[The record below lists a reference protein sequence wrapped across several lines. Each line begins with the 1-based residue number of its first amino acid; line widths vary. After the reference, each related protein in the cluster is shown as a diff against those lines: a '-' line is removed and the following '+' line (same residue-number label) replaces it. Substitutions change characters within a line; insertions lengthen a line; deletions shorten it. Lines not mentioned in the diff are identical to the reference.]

1 MQNSKYTRVDRFA
14 VALAEKILL
23 YPKITIFITLLIG
36 ALLASGVIRLQVSN
50 NYRVFFS
57 EKNPDL
63 IAFEQFEGTYA
74 KNDNFLFVL
83 KPAGGKVF
91 DQRII
96 DAVEQ
101 LTKKAWSIPFATRVD
116 SVTNFQYSWAD
127 GDDLTVEDLIRNGAS
142 LSSEELDSRRDIA
155 LAEPLLRGQLISLDA
170 DTTGVNVIL
179 QYPEKTL
186 TEVPTATAAAR
197 QLAAEIEQEYPGVEV
212 VVSGISALNNAFAES
227 TVRDGITLFPAMF
240 VVLVIAT
247 WLIVRSVSVTL
258 TKIVVITMSTA
269 VAMGYAGFAGIPISP
284 FSGSAPV
291 IILTL
296 AIADSIHVMS
306 SMITLMREGKD
317 KLTALKES
325 IRINFLPVTITSVST
340 IVGFLALNFSDA
352 PPFHHLGNMASV
364 GIAAAWFYSLTFLPA
379 AISIC
384 PCRIRIASGQPRGL
398 QQFVERVVAFVT
410 AHYKIMSI
418 CCLVFTVG
426 LALVI
431 PTIDLNDQW
440 VKYVGLALVIPT
452 IDLNDQ
458 WVKYFDERFEFR
470 QDAEFAINNL
480 TGLYPVEFSVRS
492 GEAGAISNPSYLEK
506 LEELTEWLRKQP
518 EVVHVYSYAD
528 IIKRLNKNMH
538 EDDPAWYRIPD
549 SRELAAQYL
558 LLYELSLPYGLDLND
573 RINIDKSATRVTA
586 TLDDIPTR
594 QTRAFITRAK
604 EWFSANTPEHM
615 RSGPTGAPVMFSYIS
630 ERNIHDMLR
639 GNVIAVIL
647 IAIIMMIALRSVAFG
662 AFSLVPNIMPIL
674 MTFGIW
680 AILVGQIGMAAATVS
695 ATSLGIIVDDTVHFL
710 TKYLRAR
717 REQGL
722 DRAGAINYA
731 FRTVG
736 FAIFATSIILAA
748 GFGVLAFSTFKITG
762 EMGTL
767 TALAIIIALVGDFL
781 FLPSLLLLGSKK
793 TSSKG
798 VKP

>member
-1 MQNSKYTRVDRFA
+1 MRNSKYTRVDRFA

-23 YPKITIFITLLIG
+23 YPKLTIFITLLIG
-36 ALLASGVIRLQVSN
+36 ALLASGVTRLQVSN

-63 IAFEQFEGTYA
+63 IAFEQFEDTYS

-83 KPAGGKVF
+83 KPEDGKVF

-116 SVTNFQYSWAD
+116 SVTNFQHSWAD
-127 GDDLTVEDLIRNGAS
+127 GDDLTVEDLIRNGAD
-142 LSSEELDSRRDIA
+142 LSTEELDSRRDIA
-155 LAEPLLRGQLISLDA
+155 LREPLLRGQLISLNA
-170 DTTGVNVIL
+170 DTTGVNVTL
-179 QYPEKTL
+179 QYPEKSL

-197 QLAAEIEQEYPGVEV
+197 KIASDTEQDYPGVKV

-227 TVRDGITLFPAMF
+227 TVQDGMTLFPAMF

-247 WLIVRSVSVTL
+247 WLIVRSVSVTIM
-258 TKIVVITMSTA
+258 KIVVITMSTA

-296 AIADSIHVMS
+296 AIADSIHIMS

-317 KLTALKES
+317 KLTAIKES
-325 IRINFLPVTITSVST
+325 VRINFLPVTITSVST

-384 PCRIRIASGQPRGL
+384 PCRIRLTSGQPRGL
-398 QQFVERVVAFVT
+398 QRFVERVAAFVT
-410 AHYKIMSI
+410 THYKAMSI
-418 CCLVFTVG
+418 CCVVFTVG
-426 LALVI
+426 LAL
-431 PTIDLNDQW
+431 
-440 VKYVGLALVIPT
+440 AIPT

-470 QDAEFAINNL
+470 KNAEFAIDNL

-506 LEELTEWLRKQP
+506 LEELTEWLRDQP
-518 EVVHVYSYAD
+518 EVVHVYSYTD

-538 EDDPAWYRIPD
+538 GDDPTWYRIPD

-586 TLDDIPTR
+586 TLDDIPTK
-594 QTRAFITRAK
+594 QTRAFITLAK
-604 EWFSANTPEHM
+604 EWFSTNTPEHM

-639 GNVIAVIL
+639 GNVVAVIL

-722 DRAGAINYA
+722 DRAGAIHYA
-731 FRTVG
+731 FSTVG
-736 FAIFATSIILAA
+736 FALLATSIILAA

-793 TSSKG
+793 TFSKG
-798 VKP
+798 VTP

>member
-1 MQNSKYTRVDRFA
+1 
-14 VALAEKILL
+14 
-23 YPKITIFITLLIG
+23 
-36 ALLASGVIRLQVSN
+36 
-50 NYRVFFS
+50 
-57 EKNPDL
+57 
-63 IAFEQFEGTYA
+63 
-74 KNDNFLFVL
+74 
-83 KPAGGKVF
+83 
-91 DQRII
+91 
-96 DAVEQ
+96 
-101 LTKKAWSIPFATRVD
+101 
-116 SVTNFQYSWAD
+116 
-127 GDDLTVEDLIRNGAS
+127 
-142 LSSEELDSRRDIA
+142 
-155 LAEPLLRGQLISLDA
+155 
-170 DTTGVNVIL
+170 
-179 QYPEKTL
+179 
-186 TEVPTATAAAR
+186 
-197 QLAAEIEQEYPGVEV
+197 
-212 VVSGISALNNAFAES
+212 
-227 TVRDGITLFPAMF
+227 
-240 VVLVIAT
+240 
-247 WLIVRSVSVTL
+247 
-258 TKIVVITMSTA
+258 MSTA

-384 PCRIRIASGQPRGL
+384 PCRIRLTSGQPRGM
-398 QQFVERVVAFVT
+398 QRFVERVAAFVT
-410 AHYKIMSI
+410 THYKAMSI
-418 CCLVFTVG
+418 CCLVVT
-426 LALVI
+426 
-431 PTIDLNDQW
+431 
-440 VKYVGLALVIPT
+440 VGLALVIPT

-506 LEELTEWLRKQP
+506 LEELTAWLRKQP

-538 EDDPAWYRIPD
+538 GDDPAWYRIPD
-549 SRELAAQYL
+549 NRELAAQYL

-639 GNVIAVIL
+639 GNVTAVIL
-647 IAIIMMIALRSVAFG
+647 IAVIMMIALRSVTFG

-767 TALAIIIALVGDFL
+767 TALAIMIALVGDFL

>member
-1 MQNSKYTRVDRFA
+1 MQNNKYTRVDRFA

-63 IAFEQFEGTYA
+63 IAFEKFEGTYT

-83 KPAGGKVF
+83 KPADGQVF
-91 DQRII
+91 ARRTV

-116 SVTNFQYSWAD
+116 SVTNFQHSWAD

-142 LSSEELDSRRDIA
+142 LSSEELDSRREIA

-170 DTTGVNVIL
+170 DTTGVNVTL

-197 QLAAEIEQEYPGVEV
+197 RIAAEIEKDYPGVEV

-258 TKIVVITMSTA
+258 IKIVVIILSTA

-296 AIADSIHVMS
+296 AIADSIHIMS

-317 KLTALKES
+317 KLTAIKES
-325 IRINFLPVTITSVST
+325 VRINFLPVTITSVST

-384 PCRIRIASGQPRGL
+384 PCRIRLTSGQPRGL
-398 QQFVERVVAFVT
+398 QRFVERIAAFVT
-410 AHYKIMSI
+410 THYKAMSI
-418 CCLVFTVG
+418 CCVVFTVG
-426 LALVI
+426 LAL
-431 PTIDLNDQW
+431 
-440 VKYVGLALVIPT
+440 AIPT

-470 QDAEFAINNL
+470 KDAEFAINNL
-480 TGLYPVEFSVRS
+480 TGLYPVEFSVSS

-586 TLDDIPTR
+586 TLNDIPTR

-604 EWFSANTPEHM
+604 EWFSTNMPEHM

-647 IAIIMMIALRSVAFG
+647 IAIIMMIALRSVTFG

-731 FRTVG
+731 FSTVG
-736 FAIFATSIILAA
+736 FAILTTSIILAA

>member
-1 MQNSKYTRVDRFA
+1 MQNNKYTRVDRFA
-14 VALAEKILL
+14 LAFAEKILL
-23 YPKITIFITLLIG
+23 YPKITIFITLIIG
-36 ALLASGVIRLQVSN
+36 ALLASGVTRLQVSN

-63 IAFEQFEGTYA
+63 IAFEKFEGTYT

-83 KPAGGKVF
+83 KPEDGQVF
-91 DQRII
+91 TQRNV

-116 SVTNFQYSWAD
+116 SVTNFQHSRAE
-127 GDDLTVEDLIRNGAS
+127 GDDLIVEDLIRNGVG
-142 LSSEELDSRRDIA
+142 LSSEELDARRDTA

-170 DTTGVNVIL
+170 EATGVNVTL
-179 QYPEKTL
+179 QYPEKEL

-197 QLAAEIEQEYPGVEV
+197 RIAAEIEKEHPGVKV

-227 TVRDGITLFPAMF
+227 TVQDGMTLFPAMF

-296 AIADSIHVMS
+296 AIADSIHIMS
-306 SMITLMREGKD
+306 SMITLMQEGKD

-325 IRINFLPVTITSVST
+325 VRINFLPVTITSVST

-384 PCRIRIASGQPRGL
+384 PCRIRLTSGQPKGL
-398 QQFVERVVAFVT
+398 QRVAEGLAGFVT
-410 AHYKIMSI
+410 THYRAMSI
-418 CCLVFTVG
+418 CCLVVT
-426 LALVI
+426 
-431 PTIDLNDQW
+431 
-440 VKYVGLALVIPT
+440 VGLALVIPT

-470 QDAEFAINNL
+470 QDAEFAIDNL

-492 GEAGAISNPSYLEK
+492 GEAGAISNPSYLKK

-518 EVVHVYSYAD
+518 EVVHVYSYTD

-538 EDDPAWYRIPD
+538 DDDPAWYSIPD
-549 SRELAAQYL
+549 SRELAAQYR

-586 TLDDIPTR
+586 TLGDIPTR
-594 QTRAFITRAK
+594 QTRAFITRVK
-604 EWFSANTPEHM
+604 EWFSENTPEHM
-615 RSGPTGAPVMFSYIS
+615 RAGPTGAPVMFSYIS
-630 ERNIHDMLR
+630 ERNIRDMLR
-639 GNVIAVIL
+639 GNVTAVIL
-647 IAIIMMIALRSVAFG
+647 IAFIMMIALRSVKFG

-717 REQGL
+717 RENGL
-722 DRAGAINYA
+722 DRAGAVHYA

-793 TSSKG
+793 RSSKG